1 MKQIF
6 SSLLIVVLFCF
17 ASCKT
22 TDDFAR
28 AKKRVDSELMRFDKQ
43 VVRQG
48 DITPELISTN
58 AKAVALRLRTYKLSE
73 EQIQELTEYYTRSM
87 ESYIKQ
93 Y

>member
-1 MKQIF
+1 MKHLLT
-6 SSLLIVVLFCF
+6 SLLIIGAFCL
-17 ASCKT
+17 ASCAT
-22 TDDFAR
+22 TDDYAR
-28 AKKRVDSELMRFDKQ
+28 ARKRVDRELLRFDKQ
-43 VVRQG
+43 VERQG

-58 AKAVALRLRTYKLSE
+58 ASAVALRLRTYKLSE